1 MDCPHACLLP
11 LSGAGELTSTQCSG
25 LRLAP
30 RAPQVTY
37 GNRAYLVFNATE
49 TCPQAFSAAVYEH
62 SPGFFLLGRAL
73 KFTVDLSS
81 AGCACCGSFYLSSM
95 PGYGPD
101 GAPMPGQDG
110 DYACVA
116 SDAKDPS
123 GGAYAR
129 CPEVDIIEAN
139 NHALQI
145 CPHKCDAP
153 AGHVY
158 PSCDGGGCDVG
169 TIYFTFLSL
178 YGPGPN
184 YTIDTTRPFDVTTSF
199 GLDDAGLLVSVLTVL
214 SQPGGV
220 ESVSFDLTDL
230 ICGTSYLENVT
241 APLPAGMTPVFS
253 MWGGTGE
260 RMQWLDVPP
269 CDVSEACVGVGA
281 AMIVSNVSITT
292 LPAVTMQQARPRRS
306 DHRGPMQRVQRH
318 DSARVPPQWGQDGWL
333 GGGG

>member
-1 MDCPHACLLP
+1 M
-11 LSGAGELTSTQCSG
+11 
-25 LRLAP
+25 
-30 RAPQVTY
+30 
-37 GNRAYLVFNATE
+37 
-49 TCPQAFSAAVYEH
+49 YER
-62 SPGFFLLGRAL
+62 SPGFYLLGRAL

-110 DYACVA
+110 DYTCVA

-153 AGHVY
+153 NGHVY
-158 PSCDGGGCDVG
+158 PACDGGGCDVG
-169 TIYFTFLSL
+169 TIYFFFLSL
-178 YGPGPN
+178 YGPGPTF
-184 YTIDTTRPFDVTTSF
+184 TIDTTRPFDVTTSF
-199 GLDDAGLLVSVLTVL
+199 GVDGANRLSSVLTVL
-214 SQPGGV
+214 SQPGATAD
-220 ESVSFDLTDL
+220 VSFDLTDL

-241 APLPAGMTPVFS
+241 APLLAGMTPVFS

-269 CDVSEACVGVGA
+269 CDVNEACSGVGA
-281 AMIVSNVSITT
+281 AMVVSNISITT
-292 LPAVTMQQARPRRS
+292 LPPDWVRRPTGRRRGGGAAVPRV
-306 DHRGPMQRVQRH
+306 HWH
-318 DSARVPPQWGQDGWL
+318 DARVPPQWGRDGWV
-333 GGGG
+333 GGDRLEGQLP